1 MINTEERALIVDL
14 QDKIIA
20 LLVEKQEARADG
32 DERRARELQHHIDRM
47 SAECGDIRKAAAE

>member
-1 MINTEERALIVDL
+1 MINTEERALLVDL

-32 DERRARELQHHIDRM
+32 DERRARELQRHIDRM
-47 SAECGDIRKAAAE
+47 STECGDIRKAAAE

>member
-1 MINTEERALIVDL
+1 MIHT
-14 QDKIIA
+14 DKIIA